1 MMRKKTS
8 KQDEFFFFLVTVSR
22 EIRGEN
28 FLRRKG
34 KIIWYKTP
42 DEGDDEGWEAL
53 ILSRALS

>member
-28 FLRRKG
+28 VLRRKG

-42 DEGDDEGWEAL
+42 DEGDDEG
-53 ILSRALS
+53 